1 VLGEAQAL
9 THTGSWAWKAA
20 TRKVIH
26 WSEECFR
33 LFGFDPK
40 QGLPTWEEWNLR
52 LHPEDRHKR
61 RQIVEQAIRQKWGY
75 ELDYRTALPDRV
87 ISDFRFW

>member
-1 VLGEAQAL
+1 VLGEAQAR
-9 THTGSWAWKAA
+9 TDTGSWAWKAA

-26 WSEECFR
+26 GSEECFC

-52 LHPEDRHKR
+52 LHPEDRDKG
-61 RQIVEQAIRQKWGY
+61 RQIFEQAIRQKSGY
-75 ELDYRTALPDRV
+75 ELDYRPALPAGI
-87 ISDFRFW
+87 ISDFRF